1 MKIPVAQH
9 LVGGKRMVVF
19 GIDSGTV
26 QIVDKRLHHDILAR
40 GICGMRKPRHY
51 GVGQMVFEPEAE
63 I

>member
-1 MKIPVAQH
+1 
-9 LVGGKRMVVF
+9 MVVF